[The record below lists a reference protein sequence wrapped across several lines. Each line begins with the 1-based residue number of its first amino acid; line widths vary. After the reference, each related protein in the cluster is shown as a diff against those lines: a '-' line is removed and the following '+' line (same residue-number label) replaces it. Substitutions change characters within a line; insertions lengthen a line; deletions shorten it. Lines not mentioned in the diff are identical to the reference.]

1 MSNRLDRK
9 VAIVTGSARGIG
21 KAITK
26 LFMQEGAIVIATD
39 NDIEELKK
47 TEKEFTSISSGQ
59 ILAYEVDITNKSHIE
74 EIVKKSIEQFNRIDI
89 LINNAGK
96 NVFEDPLTISSEQW
110 DMCYNLNLKGSWN
123 CSQAVLPFFVQ
134 QQYGNVVN
142 IASVHGHKII
152 KDCFPYPVFKH
163 GLIGLTNSLAIQYAS
178 QNIRFN
184 SISPGLIL
192 TPAIEASFNTQP
204 DPAQE
209 KRNQEKLLP
218 CKRIG
223 TPEEVAKTALFLASD
238 EARFINATDI
248 LIDGGRSKVYHD

>member
-1 MSNRLDRK
+1 MGNRLNNK
-9 VAIVTGSARGIG
+9 IAIVTGSARGIG

-26 LFMQEGAIVIATD
+26 LFMQEGATVIATD
-39 NDIEELKK
+39 KDLEELKK
-47 TEKEFTSISSGQ
+47 IEKEFASIKTGR
-59 ILAYEVDITNKSHIE
+59 ILTYEVDITNKLHIE
-74 EIVKKSIEQFNRIDI
+74 LVVKNTIEQFNRIDI

-96 NVFEDPLTISSEQW
+96 NVFEDPINISSEQW
-110 DMCYNLNLKGSWN
+110 DLCYSLNLKGSWN
-123 CSQAVLPFFVQ
+123 CSQTVLPFFIQ

-163 GLIGLTNSLAIQYAS
+163 GLIGLTNSLAIQYAD

-192 TPAIEASFNTQP
+192 TPAIEDSFNSQT
-204 DPAQE
+204 DPAAE
-209 KRNQEKLLP
+209 KRIQENLLP

-223 TPEEVAKTALFLASD
+223 TPEEVAHTALFLASD

>member
-1 MSNRLDRK
+1 MGNRLDNK
-9 VAIVTGSARGIG
+9 IAIVTGSARGIG
-21 KAITK
+21 KAIAK
-26 LFMQEGAIVIATD
+26 LFMQEGATVIATD
-39 NDIEELKK
+39 KDVEELQK
-47 TEKEFTSISSGQ
+47 TAKELSLIKNGKIVT
-59 ILAYEVDITNKSHIE
+59 YEVDITNKLHIE
-74 EIVKKSIEQFNRIDI
+74 SVVKKTIEQFNRIDI

-96 NVFEDPLTISSEQW
+96 NVFEDPMSISSEQW
-110 DMCYNLNLKGSWN
+110 ELCYNLNLKGSWN
-123 CSQAVLPFFVQ
+123 CSQTVLPFFIK

-192 TPAIEASFNTQP
+192 TPAIEDSFNASP
-204 DPAQE
+204 NPEAEKKAQE
-209 KRNQEKLLP
+209 DILP

-223 TPEEVAKTALFLASD
+223 TPEEVAHTALFLASD